1 MLFEDFYKVFPG
13 LTRVYGKF
21 TVTGKK
27 GLKLEGYGKTVR
39 EPYVKELWKL
49 HVDCKIGLG
58 VVPIY
63 EDNKCKWGCLDVD
76 DYAVDLEKISKTFV
90 NKNLIICRS
99 KSGGAHIFI
108 FTKKFVP
115 ASKMITKLK
124 EIADAFGF
132 VKYDLRPQQTKLID
146 DNDCGSWLNMPYF
159 GSDETDRYAL
169 YNGEVL
175 IADHFIKWIE
185 KFSVNSL
192 DEIDLSFIKKVN
204 DVEEKLPG
212 GPPCLQHLL
221 SAGGIS
227 EGGRNNGLFNLG
239 VYLRKSDEEHW
250 QERLEE
256 FNEKFIE
263 PSLKPREFTTVLNSL
278 DKKTY
283 NYKCND
289 SPINSVCQRPKC
301 LTCKYGINDDGQMP
315 ILNSVT
321 KMLTKPPTYYLTLNS
336 KRIGPLRAKQIY
348 NFLDFKEIV
357 FENLDMLLPKVND
370 KIWTETVNDLM
381 QKLEAVE
388 VPDDSSNEGRLY
400 ELLERFCTG
409 STSSTEYEDLLRGKA
424 IIQEEKTLFRI
435 NDFMEFLDRH
445 RFKEFK
451 LHEITAYLKNLGAT
465 HSGKKIKGKF
475 TNAWSIKN
483 FETQN
488 EEFKQP
494 EITKEAYE

>member
-1 MLFEDFYKVFPG
+1 
-13 LTRVYGKF
+13 
-21 TVTGKK
+21 
-27 GLKLEGYGKTVR
+27 
-39 EPYVKELWKL
+39 
-49 HVDCKIGLG
+49 
-58 VVPIY
+58 
-63 EDNKCKWGCLDVD
+63 
-76 DYAVDLEKISKTFV
+76 
-90 NKNLIICRS
+90 
-99 KSGGAHIFI
+99 
-108 FTKKFVP
+108 
-115 ASKMITKLK
+115 
-124 EIADAFGF
+124 
-132 VKYDLRPQQTKLID
+132 
-146 DNDCGSWLNMPYF
+146 
-159 GSDETDRYAL
+159 
-169 YNGEVL
+169 
-175 IADHFIKWIE
+175 
-185 KFSVNSL
+185 
-192 DEIDLSFIKKVN
+192 
-204 DVEEKLPG
+204 
-212 GPPCLQHLL
+212 
-221 SAGGIS
+221 
-227 EGGRNNGLFNLG
+227 
-239 VYLRKSDEEHW
+239 
-250 QERLEE
+250 
-256 FNEKFIE
+256 
-263 PSLKPREFTTVLNSL
+263 
-278 DKKTY
+278 
-283 NYKCND
+283 
-289 SPINSVCQRPKC
+289 
-301 LTCKYGINDDGQMP
+301 MP

>member
-27 GLKLEGYGKTVR
+27 GLKLEGYGKTIR
-39 EPYVKELWKL
+39 EPYVKELWKEHL
-49 HVDCKIGLG
+49 DGKIGLG
-58 VVPIY
+58 VVPIN
-63 EDNKCKWGCLDVD
+63 EDNKCQWGCLDVD

-124 EIADAFGF
+124 EIAKAFGF

-175 IADHFIKWIE
+175 IADHFIKWIK

-192 DEIDLSFIKKVN
+192 EEIDLSFIKKVN

-256 FNEKFIE
+256 FNEKYIE

-289 SPINSVCQRPKC
+289 SPINSVCQRPKY

-336 KRIGPLRAKQIY
+336 KRIGPLKAKQIY

-424 IIQEEKTLFRI
+424 VIQEEKTLFRI

>member
-27 GLKLEGYGKTVR
+27 GLKLEGYGKTIR
-39 EPYVKELWKL
+39 EPYVKELWKEHL
-49 HVDCKIGLG
+49 DGKIGLG
-58 VVPIY
+58 VVPIN
-63 EDNKCKWGCLDVD
+63 EDNKCQWGCLDVD

-124 EIADAFGF
+124 EIAKAFGF

-175 IADHFIKWIE
+175 IADHFIKWIK

-192 DEIDLSFIKKVN
+192 EEIDLNFIKKVN

-256 FNEKFIE
+256 FNEKYIE

-336 KRIGPLRAKQIY
+336 KRIGPLKAKQIY

-424 IIQEEKTLFRI
+424 VIQEEKTLFRI